1 MTIGLHIRALRRQR
15 GLTLDELSGLCGVG
29 RDDLGRYERGS
40 AVPRPDT
47 VRKIAQ
53 ALDVPIAAIRE
64 GMGWTEPAPSEGWE
78 TAGDDSLLRDGI
90 LENLRESYGPGFSLE
105 EGDIHALMAS
115 VKASI
120 PALIEHMKDTRPEDV
135 VSREILEEL
144 KIAPEDGGEALSR
157 QYELTDGQWE
167 QLRDLFPP
175 EKAVKGR
182 AFKSNRLML
191 DGILY
196 WMKSGANWKDL
207 PERFGRH
214 KCVSDRL
221 RLWVRTGVWQP
232 VLRELLALH
241 VLEEDDVPASLR
253 EEAGENPSQK

>member
-1 MTIGLHIRALRRQR
+1 MLFR
-15 GLTLDELSGLCGVG
+15 S
-29 RDDLGRYERGS
+29 
-40 AVPRPDT
+40 
-47 VRKIAQ
+47 
-53 ALDVPIAAIRE
+53 
-64 GMGWTEPAPSEGWE
+64 
-78 TAGDDSLLRDGI
+78 
-90 LENLRESYGPGFSLE
+90 
-105 EGDIHALMAS
+105 
-115 VKASI
+115 
-120 PALIEHMKDTRPEDV
+120 ALIEHMKDTRPEDV

-175 EKAVKGR
+175 EKAGKGR

-241 VLEEDDVPASLR
+241 ILEEDDVPASLR